1 VSSEQLPPSPQPPAE
16 VVPVED
22 AAHSL
27 EGLWLPVGPPPE
39 RVRFQHNYKLHIAL
53 FLLTLFTTTFKDVL
67 EYSMYW
73 FGGAIQTGLNP
84 LLLFV
89 NPRVILSGLQYSVPL
104 LMILSA
110 HEFGHYIA
118 CRIHKV
124 DATLPYYLPLPLPP
138 TGTLGAVI
146 RIKEAFPS
154 KDALFDIGVAGPIA
168 GFVMLL
174 PFLYWGITL
183 STVGPAAHGPGVIEF
198 GEPLLFK
205 AFSWMHFGAIPEG
218 SEVYVHPIGFAAW
231 WGMLATALNLMPFGQ
246 LDGGHIVYSLV
257 GRRSSYISIAT
268 VGVAMLLTL
277 RSLSWISV
285 TVMMLVMAFFL
296 GVRHPRI
303 RDEDTPLDGVR
314 KLVALCAF
322 VIFVLCFTPVPIQ
335 TFFGK

>member
-1 VSSEQLPPSPQPPAE
+1 MSSEQYPTPPQHPVEA
-16 VVPVED
+16 VPVDD
-22 AAHSL
+22 AAH
-27 EGLWLPVGPPPE
+27 LPAEAWVPFGPPPE
-39 RVRFQHNYKLHIAL
+39 RVRFQHNYRLHLTL
-53 FLLTLFTTTFKDVL
+53 FLLTLFTTTFNQVL
-67 EYSMYW
+67 EYLYLW
-73 FGGAIQTGLNP
+73 LGGAVEAGPHP
-84 LLLFV
+84 LALFVRPDVIISGLLF
-89 NPRVILSGLQYSVPL
+89 SVPIL
-104 LMILSA
+104 LILSA

-124 DATLPYYLPLPLPP
+124 DATLPYFLPLPLPP

-154 KDALFDIGVAGPIA
+154 KRALFDIGVAGPIA

-183 STVGPAAHGPGVIEF
+183 STVAPAAHGPGVVEF

-205 AFSWMHFGAIPEG
+205 AFAWMHFGAIPEG
-218 SEVYVHPIGFAAW
+218 SEVYLHPMGFAAW

-246 LDGGHIVYSLV
+246 LDGGHIVYSLL
-257 GRRSSYISIAT
+257 GRRSSYVSIAT

-277 RSLSWISV
+277 RSMSWISV

-314 KLVALCAF
+314 QLVALCAF
-322 VIFVLCFTPVPIQ
+322 VMFVLCFTAVPIQ

>member
-1 VSSEQLPPSPQPPAE
+1 M
-16 VVPVED
+16 
-22 AAHSL
+22 
-27 EGLWLPVGPPPE
+27 GPPPE

-53 FLLTLFTTTFKDVL
+53 FLLTLFTTTFNPVL
-67 EYSMYW
+67 EYLYLW
-73 FGGAIQTGLNP
+73 LGGAVQAGPHP
-84 LLLFV
+84 LTLFV
-89 NPRVILSGLQYSVPL
+89 NPAVIIGGLLFSVPL
-104 LMILSA
+104 LIILSA
-110 HEFGHYIA
+110 HEFGHYVA

-154 KDALFDIGVAGPIA
+154 KRALFDIGVAGPIA

-174 PFLYWGITL
+174 PILYWGVTL
-183 STVGPAAHGPGVIEF
+183 STIAPVAHGPDVLEF

-205 AFSWMHFGAIPEG
+205 AFAWMHFGLIPEG
-218 SEVYVHPIGFAAW
+218 SEVLLHPVGFAAW

-246 LDGGHIVYSLV
+246 LDGGHIVYSLL
-257 GRRSSYISIAT
+257 GRRSSYVSIAT

-277 RSLSWISV
+277 RSMSWISV
-285 TVMMLVMAFFL
+285 TIMMLIMAFFL

-303 RDEDTPLDGVR
+303 RDEETPLDGVR
-314 KLVALCAF
+314 RLVALCAF

>member
-1 VSSEQLPPSPQPPAE
+1 
-16 VVPVED
+16 
-22 AAHSL
+22 
-27 EGLWLPVGPPPE
+27 
-39 RVRFQHNYKLHIAL
+39 VRFQHNYKLHIAL
-53 FLLTLFTTTFKDVL
+53 FLLTLFTTTFNPVL
-67 EYSMYW
+67 EYLYLW
-73 FGGAIQTGLNP
+73 LGGAVQAGPHP
-84 LLLFV
+84 LTLFV
-89 NPRVILSGLQYSVPL
+89 NPAVIIGGLLFSVPL
-104 LMILSA
+104 LIILSA
-110 HEFGHYIA
+110 HEFGHYVA

-154 KDALFDIGVAGPIA
+154 KRALFDIGVAGPIA

-174 PFLYWGITL
+174 PILYWGVTL
-183 STVGPAAHGPGVIEF
+183 STIAPVAHGPDVLEF

-205 AFSWMHFGAIPEG
+205 AFAWMHFGLIPEG
-218 SEVYVHPIGFAAW
+218 SEVLLHPVGFAAW

-246 LDGGHIVYSLV
+246 LDGGHIVYSLL
-257 GRRSSYISIAT
+257 GRRSSYVSIAT

-277 RSLSWISV
+277 RSMSWISV
-285 TVMMLVMAFFL
+285 TIMMLIMAFFL

-303 RDEDTPLDGVR
+303 RDEETPLDGVR
-314 KLVALCAF
+314 RLVALCAF